1 MNGISKKERK
11 KMMSEC
17 THNCST
23 CSSNCASREKESL
36 LIPANTLSDVKHIVG
51 VVSGKGGVGKS
62 LVTSMLAVLLQ
73 REGYKVGILDA
84 DVTGPSIPQAFGLH
98 KVEVFGDDNG
108 MIPPSSKTGIDLMSV
123 NLLIGNDETKP
134 VIWRGSMIAG
144 TVQQFWKDTIWSAD
158 VLLVDCP
165 PGTGDV
171 PLTVF
176 QSLPLDGIVIVSSP
190 QELVSMI
197 VSKAANM
204 ADMMHIPV
212 LGLVENMSY
221 VKCPDCGKEIKV
233 FGESNIEKVAKKF
246 NYDLLARIPMD
257 AKLSA
262 LVDRGMIELM
272 ENDYM
277 DNAAQ
282 KIIEKLHLEK

>member
-1 MNGISKKERK
+1 
-11 KMMSEC
+11 MSEC
-17 THNCST
+17 THDCASCSA
-23 CSSNCASREKESL
+23 NCASREKESL
-36 LIPANTLSDVKHIVG
+36 LIPANALSDVKHVIG

-62 LVTSMLAVLLQ
+62 LVTTMLAVLLQ

-84 DVTGPSIPQAFGLH
+84 DVTGPSIPKAFGM
-98 KVEVFGDDNG
+98 KNVEVFGDDNG
-108 MIPPSSKTGIDLMSV
+108 MIPPSTTTGIDVMSV
-123 NLLIGNDETKP
+123 NLLLSDETKP
-134 VIWRGSMIAG
+134 VVWRGSIISG
-144 TVQQFWKDTIWSAD
+144 TVQQFWKDTIWDVD

-176 QSLPLDGIVIVSSP
+176 QTLPLDGIVIVSSP
-190 QELVSMI
+190 QDLVSMI

-204 ADMMHIPV
+204 AAMMNIPV
-212 LGLVENMSY
+212 LGLVENLSY

-233 FGESNIEKVAKKF
+233 FGESHIEEIAEKF
-246 NYDLLARIPMD
+246 GYELLARIPMD
-257 AKLSA
+257 PKLSA
-262 LVDRGMIELM
+262 LVDRGLIELM

-282 KIIEKLHLEK
+282 KLIEKLQLTPEA

>member
-1 MNGISKKERK
+1 MAEG
-11 KMMSEC
+11 C

-23 CSSNCASREKESL
+23 CSSNCSSREKESL
-36 LIPANTLSDVKHIVG
+36 LIPANPLSRVKHIVG

-62 LVTSMLAVLLQ
+62 LVTTMLAVLLS
-73 REGYKVGILDA
+73 REGYKVGVLDA
-84 DVTGPSIPQAFGLH
+84 DITGPSIPKAFGM
-98 KVEVFGDDNG
+98 KDVEVYGDDNG
-108 MIPPSSKTGIDLMSV
+108 MIPPKSKTGIDMISV
-123 NLLIGNDETKP
+123 NLLLGDETRP
-134 VIWRGSMIAG
+134 VVWRGSIISG
-144 TVQQFWKDTIWSAD
+144 TVQQFWKDTIWDVD

-176 QSLPLDGIVIVSSP
+176 QTMPLDGIVIVSSP

-204 ADMMHIPV
+204 ASMMNIPV

-233 FGESNIEKVAKKF
+233 FGDSHIEEVAEKF
-246 NYDLLARIPMD
+246 GYELLAKIPMD
-257 AKLSA
+257 PKISA

-277 DNAAQ
+277 DKAAQ
-282 KIIEKLHLEK
+282 RIIEKLNLTQEA